1 MLIIVEIGDKE
12 MLEKG
17 KISSTQFYFLILIL
31 ALSVSLFSL
40 PSILIGRAKQDVWI
54 VILIALGIDAVVAVV
69 LYVLGLRYP
78 NQTIFEY
85 SEEIL
90 GRFLG
95 KGVGLIFAIFF
106 LLMTAIILNTIT
118 TLLTTA
124 VMPETPKTV
133 FYLVMLLVGAYAV
146 NAGLEPIGRLSE
158 LIGPLVVFCLLL
170 SPALNINHIKLEN
183 LKPVFQL
190 SLLKD
195 LEYSLLPGSLY
206 GICIIMSVFMAYH
219 NDPKNTLKAKLGG
232 LVTGTLLIIFNF
244 LTVIMVFGADL
255 GSQLRFPL
263 YSLAQMIEIGDFFER
278 LEPIVMFFW
287 IAAGFISITMLYY
300 VSTLGFAQL
309 LSLPDYKPLTPL
321 IGGAIFILSMIMFPN
336 ITAKDALVK
345 GILPYLALSVE
356 GGLTTL
362 LLLVSLFRHR
372 KKPIWIKQR
381 G

>member
-1 MLIIVEIGDKE
+1 

-17 KISSTQFYFLILIL
+17 KISSGQFYFLILAL

-40 PSILIGRAKQDVWI
+40 PSIIIGRAKQDVWI
-54 VILIALGIDAVVAVV
+54 VILIALGIDVVVAIV

-85 SEEIL
+85 SQEIL
-90 GRFLG
+90 GKYLG

-106 LLMTAIILNTIT
+106 LLMATIMLNTIVAF
-118 TLLTTA
+118 LTTA

-133 FYLVMLLVGAYAV
+133 FYLVILLVSAYAV

-158 LIGPLVVFCLLL
+158 LVAPLVVLCLLL
-170 SPALNINHIKLEN
+170 SLALNINHVKLEN

-206 GICIIMSVFMAYH
+206 GICIIMGVFMAYH
-219 NDPKNTLKAKLGG
+219 NKPKDTLKAKLGG
-232 LVTGTLLIIFNF
+232 VVTGTLLIIIN
-244 LTVIMVFGADL
+244 LLIVIMVFGANL
-255 GSQLRFPL
+255 GSQLRYPL
-263 YSLAQMIEIGDFFER
+263 YSLAQVIEIGDFFER
-278 LEPIVMFFW
+278 LEPMVMFFF
-287 IAAGFISITMLYY
+287 IAAGFMSVAMLYY

-309 LSLPDYKPLTPL
+309 LNRPDYKPLTPF
-321 IGGAIFILSMIMFPN
+321 IGGAIFIVSIIAFPN
-336 ITAKDALVK
+336 ITTKDVFLK
-345 GILPYLALSVE
+345 GLFPYLTLPVE

-362 LLLVSLFRHR
+362 LLMVSLFRHR
-372 KKPIWIKQR
+372 KKPIWTKQR